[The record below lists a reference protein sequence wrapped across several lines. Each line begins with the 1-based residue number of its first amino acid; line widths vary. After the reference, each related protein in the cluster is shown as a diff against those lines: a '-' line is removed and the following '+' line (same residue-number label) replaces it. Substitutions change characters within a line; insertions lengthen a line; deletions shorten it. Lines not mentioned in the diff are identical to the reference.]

1 MNKGTE
7 NKYFHTCSRC
17 LYSLLIPILCR
28 IPWHTQI
35 DKRRRLSYNGIH
47 PSPLCSAKSIITL
60 SAYRP
65 LVEIM
70 FLTSLDLLYHSVDR

>member
-7 NKYFHTCSRC
+7 NKYGNTCSRC

-35 DKRRRLSYNGIH
+35 DKRRRLSY
-47 PSPLCSAKSIITL
+47 SKSDKRL
-60 SAYRP
+60 P
-65 LVEIM
+65 
-70 FLTSLDLLYHSVDR
+70 